1 MDGLKAG
8 KELYST
14 ETKHNILLLA
24 LLWDTIPCNVTRQ
37 GAAVGFLLPDE
48 NSFSLADEKLD
59 FDMTLSPA
67 RSVATRITD
76 INIYK

>member
-1 MDGLKAG
+1 MVLRLVKSFTPQKQNTIFFCWMG
-8 KELYST
+8 
-14 ETKHNILLLA
+14 
-24 LLWDTIPCNVTRQ
+24 LLWDTIPCNLTRQ
-37 GAAVGFLLPDE
+37 GAAVGFLLPGE

-76 INIYK
+76 INVYK